1 MKEMSFEGIGYAI
14 IEKESIG
21 SIKLSMDIRLEQ
33 EVSEGFLATL
43 ALKLRQDEPVKYDR
57 MFICYYL
64 PEMTPG
70 SGAWATSH
78 FNPNLE
84 VTILGNIEGYL

>member
-1 MKEMSFEGIGYAI
+1 MKETSFEGIGYTI
-14 IEKESIG
+14 IEKESMG
-21 SIKLSMDIRLEQ
+21 SIKLSMDIRLEH